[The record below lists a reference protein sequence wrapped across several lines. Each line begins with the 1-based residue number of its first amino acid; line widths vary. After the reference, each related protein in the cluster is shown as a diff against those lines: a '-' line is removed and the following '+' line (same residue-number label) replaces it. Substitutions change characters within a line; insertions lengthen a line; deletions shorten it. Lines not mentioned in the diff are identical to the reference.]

1 MTVESTPTE
10 KASDEEEAT
19 GAPFHEVTDWHA
31 IDWQKAHHNVRRLQA
46 RIVKATQEGK
56 WGKVK
61 ALQRLLTHSFSG
73 KALAVR
79 RVTENQ
85 GKNTP
90 GVDQVIWNTPQKKLN
105 GIYSLR
111 QRDYHP
117 QPLRRIYIPKKNGKK
132 RPLGIPCMR
141 CRAMQALYL
150 LALDPV
156 AEVTA
161 DLNSYG
167 FRPERSTADAIE
179 QCFNALGKHLSPQ
192 WILEGDI
199 KGCFDAIS
207 HGWLLTHIPMEKAML
222 KKWLKAGY
230 MEQHVLHPTKEGT
243 PQGGIISPVLANLAL
258 DGLEK
263 KLNEHFPKPKAGYNA
278 KVNFVR
284 YADDFLVTGL
294 SKELL
299 EKEVKPLVEQF
310 MSERGLTLSPEKT
323 VITHIE
329 EGFDFLG
336 QNVRKYKAGKRTK
349 LLVKPSKKNVQA
361 HLEKVRD
368 IVKKNKALSAGKLIL
383 LLNPI
388 LRGWAQYH
396 QHVVSKEIFTSVDD
410 AIYQMLRRWAKR
422 RHPKKS
428 KTWIEK
434 KYFTTIG
441 GNNWVFYGEVD
452 GRKYYLVD
460 ATSTP
465 IKRHVKVQGKANP
478 YDPEWESYYE
488 KRLDVH
494 MESTLKGKRWLS
506 YLWKEQN
513 GLCPVCNQKI
523 TKITGWHSHHIQW
536 RSSGG
541 ADTAGNRVLLH
552 PNCHQQV
559 HSQGLHVEKPRPVKG
574 VRKA

>member
-1 MTVESTPTE
+1 MTVEPPTAE
-10 KASDEEEAT
+10 DLSDVDAT
-19 GAPFHEVTDWHA
+19 GASFHGVTDWHA
-31 IDWQKAHHNVRRLQA
+31 IDWESANHTVRRLQA

-61 ALQRLLTHSFSG
+61 ALQRLLTRSFSG

-90 GVDQVIWNTPQKKLN
+90 GVDRITWNTPQKKLN
-105 GIYSLR
+105 GVYSLR

-132 RPLGIPCMR
+132 RPLGIPSMK

-156 AEVTA
+156 AETTA
-161 DLNSYG
+161 DPNSYG
-167 FRPERSTADAIE
+167 FRPGRSTADAIE
-179 QCFNALGKHLSPQ
+179 QCFCVLGKRASPQ

-207 HGWLLTHIPMEKAML
+207 HDWLQRHIPMEKGML

-230 MEQHVLHPTKEGT
+230 MERHVLHPTEEGT
-243 PQGGIISPVLANLAL
+243 PQGGIISPVLANQTL

-263 KLNEHFPKPKAGYNA
+263 KLNERYPKPKSGYNA

-284 YADDFLVTGL
+284 YAEDFMVTGI

-310 MSERGLTLSPEKT
+310 MSERGLTFSPEKT
-323 VITHIE
+323 VITPIE

-336 QNVRKYKAGKRTK
+336 QNVRKYKTGKKHK

-368 IVKKNKALSAGKLIL
+368 IVKKNKTLPAGKLIL
-383 LLNPI
+383 LLTPI
-388 LRGWAQYH
+388 IRGWAQYH
-396 QHVVSKEIFTSVDD
+396 QHVVSKEIFNSVDD
-410 AIYQMLRRWAKR
+410 AIYQRLRRWMKR

-441 GNNWVFYGEVD
+441 GDNWVFYGEVD
-452 GRKYYLVD
+452 GKTRYLM
-460 ATSTP
+460 STASIP

-478 YDPEWESYYE
+478 YDPAWESYYE

-494 MESTLKGKRWLS
+494 MEGTLKGKRWLRH
-506 YLWKEQN
+506 LWKEQN
-513 GLCPVCNQKI
+513 GLCPVCNHKI
-523 TKITGWHSHHIQW
+523 TKITGWHSHHILW
-536 RSSGG
+536 KSRGG
-541 ADTAGNRVLLH
+541 PDTAENRVLLH
-552 PNCHQQV
+552 PNCHQQI
-559 HSQGLHVEKPRPVKG
+559 HSQGLHVEKPRPAKG